1 MRLLKCETLSTL
13 VLTNTTNY
21 VHCAVVLSCE
31 NIEELV
37 CDWRYYQALKIVF
50 LAPYVDVMSR

>member
-1 MRLLKCETLSTL
+1 MKWTPSEY